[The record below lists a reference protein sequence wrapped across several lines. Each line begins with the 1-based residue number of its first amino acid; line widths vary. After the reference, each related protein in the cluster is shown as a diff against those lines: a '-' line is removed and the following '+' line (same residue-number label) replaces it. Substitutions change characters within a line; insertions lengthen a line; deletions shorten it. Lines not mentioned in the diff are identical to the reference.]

1 MAGVRMTSGKTSDVT
16 ISLNMRRRKQ
26 ETGLYIWRFKLG
38 LISAFSVFPYVYF
51 FSFFQITVIII
62 IIAIYISS
70 FYQCSDKARHIT
82 TIGILFLLIF
92 CGDWYF
98 PLHAIKSAY
107 LLSLSFHGW

>member
-1 MAGVRMTSGKTSDVT
+1 MTSGKTSDVA
-16 ISLNMRRRKQ
+16 ISLNMHRRKQ

-62 IIAIYISS
+62 IVI
-70 FYQCSDKARHIT
+70 FLFQVFNQCFDKARHIT

-92 CGDWYF
+92 CGD
-98 PLHAIKSAY
+98 
-107 LLSLSFHGW
+107 

>member
-1 MAGVRMTSGKTSDVT
+1 MAGGRMTSGKTSDVA
-16 ISLNMRRRKQ
+16 ISLNMHRRKQ

-62 IIAIYISS
+62 IIIAICISS
-70 FYQCSDKARHIT
+70 FYIKISV
-82 TIGILFLLIF
+82 GILFLLIF

-107 LLSLSFHGW
+107 LSSLSFMAAN

>member
-1 MAGVRMTSGKTSDVT
+1 MAGGRMTSGKTSDVA
-16 ISLNMRRRKQ
+16 ISLNMHRRKQ

-62 IIAIYISS
+62 IIIIIAICISS
-70 FYQCSDKARHIT
+70 FYIKISV
-82 TIGILFLLIF
+82 GILFLLIF

-107 LLSLSFHGW
+107 LSSLSFMAGN

>member
-1 MAGVRMTSGKTSDVT
+1 MTSGKTSDVT
-16 ISLNMRRRKQ
+16 ISLNMHRRKQ

-62 IIAIYISS
+62 IIIIIIAIYISS
-70 FYQCSDKARHIT
+70 FYQCFDKARHIT

-92 CGDWYF
+92 CGD
-98 PLHAIKSAY
+98 
-107 LLSLSFHGW
+107 

>member
-1 MAGVRMTSGKTSDVT
+1 MTSGKTSDVT
-16 ISLNMRRRKQ
+16 ISLKMHRGKQ

-62 IIAIYISS
+62 IIIIAIYISS
-70 FYQCSDKARHIT
+70 FYQCFDKARHIT

-92 CGDWYF
+92 CGD
-98 PLHAIKSAY
+98 
-107 LLSLSFHGW
+107 

>member
-1 MAGVRMTSGKTSDVT
+1 MTSGKTSDVA
-16 ISLNMRRRKQ
+16 ISLNMHRRKQ

-62 IIAIYISS
+62 IAICISS

-92 CGDWYF
+92 CGD
-98 PLHAIKSAY
+98 
-107 LLSLSFHGW
+107 